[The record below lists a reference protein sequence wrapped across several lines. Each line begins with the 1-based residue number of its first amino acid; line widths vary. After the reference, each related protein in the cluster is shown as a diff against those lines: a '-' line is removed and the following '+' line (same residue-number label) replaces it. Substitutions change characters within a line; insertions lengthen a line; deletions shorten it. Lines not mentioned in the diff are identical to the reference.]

1 VSHTYRYTVRC
12 ACPYVCAARSPG
24 QRDTKGQHQ
33 LRVTFFALK
42 GLGWIDDAPES
53 VMMVEPH
60 GTWDVSDKHVFQV
73 HELVL
78 PA

>member
-1 VSHTYRYTVRC
+1 
-12 ACPYVCAARSPG
+12 
-24 QRDTKGQHQ
+24 